1 MRVSVRNVG
10 VLLLAIMIGGSFV
23 STVRADRYSS
33 SHYVIDASVVGNSFG
48 GSQSSTSY
56 KLTSSGGESIVG
68 NGQGG
73 SYKVGMGYVAQLDKS
88 LTLSLQPSGLKAYYP
103 LEENSGTFT
112 RDSSI
117 NTSNADLQTGTT
129 WTTGK
134 IGNAVNTN
142 ASSYVQVPDSTNLTF
157 SQNMTVSLWA
167 NQASASTDKALI
179 AHWNQAVSSSWALQ
193 TGTSASVLRVFIAN
207 SQGDTG
213 GNCVDTDGAWSA
225 GSWHHVALVYDGT
238 QSTALDRAKVYID
251 GVVRPMSV
259 CLGTIPSSLQ
269 DSSSYLTIGAMR
281 GLGRYF
287 NGSLDEV
294 KMFNRSFTP
303 SEVKAEY
310 DAGVAGNTAGLG
322 FASGIVPG
330 ISQTSNY
337 DAVVLTDSI
346 NGYTLAVNQNNN
358 LTKGADTIGAVSG
371 TIASP
376 VTWVEGT
383 TKGLGFTLYGTNA
396 TAIPG
401 KWSSG
406 AAYAAFPGTST
417 TFYTRTGQ
425 PSSKDVLNM
434 RLRLDVSSS
443 QPTGTYT
450 NVITTTG
457 TMTP

>member
-1 MRVSVRNVG
+1 MMTAF
-10 VLLLAIMIGGSFV
+10 VLVLAGCFV
-23 STVRADRYSS
+23 DTIAAYRFTSTS
-33 SHYVIDASVVGNSFG
+33 YVIDASVANNFG
-48 GSQSSTSY
+48 GSESSTSY
-56 KLTSSGGESIVG
+56 KLTGSGGESIVG
-68 NGQGG
+68 NGAGG
-73 SYKVGMGYVAQLDKS
+73 SYMLAGGYVAQLKN
-88 LTLSLQPSGLKAYYP
+88 SLQLTVQPGGLKAYYP

-117 NTSNADLQTGTT
+117 NTNNADLQVGAT
-129 WTTGK
+129 WVTGK
-134 IGNAVNTN
+134 VGNGVSAN
-142 ASSYVQVPDSTNLTF
+142 ASSYVQVPDSANLTF

-193 TGTSASVLRVFIAN
+193 TGTSASVLRVFIAS

-346 NGYTLAVNQNNN
+346 NGYTLAVNQNND
-358 LTKGADTIGAVSG
+358 LTKGADTINAVSG

-434 RLRLDVSSS
+434 RLRLDVSLS